1 MAMDEILQQLVPL
14 LIGSVPTILLFIF
27 LVLAYKFILHEPLLK
42 MLAERKERTEGAIA
56 KAHAAI
62 AAADAKTQEYEAKL
76 RAARAEIFR
85 AREARV
91 KAWNEER
98 ESALAAARQTAR
110 EQVHAAKGS
119 LEAQAELSR
128 QEIERSVDELATDVL
143 RAVLPA
149 GFSSGT
155 TLLAEGAR

>member
-1 MAMDEILQQLVPL
+1 MDEILQQLVPL

-27 LVLAYKFILHEPLLK
+27 LVLAYKFILHGPLLK
-42 MLAERKERTEGAIA
+42 VLAERKARTEGAIE

-62 AAADAKTQEYEAKL
+62 AAADAKAQEYEAKL

-91 KAWNEER
+91 KTWNAER
-98 ESALAAARQTAR
+98 ESALTAARQAAR
-110 EQVHAAKGS
+110 DQVHTAKMS
-119 LEAQAELSR
+119 LEAQAETSR
-128 QEIERSVDELATDVL
+128 QEIERSADELAADVL

-155 TLLAEGAR
+155 TLLAEGSH